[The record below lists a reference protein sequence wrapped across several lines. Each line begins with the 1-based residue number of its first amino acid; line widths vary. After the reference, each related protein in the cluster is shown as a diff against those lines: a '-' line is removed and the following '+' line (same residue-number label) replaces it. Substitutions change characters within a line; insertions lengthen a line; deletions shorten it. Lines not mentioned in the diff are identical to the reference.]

1 MKTLESKLILKSYY
15 YNTICFK
22 RDFII
27 INNSINRK
35 CRKKKLIKSLRKIII
50 KNTKQLDN
58 RGQNL
63 DKLYMYGNYH
73 RRKIT
78 MISNF

>member
-1 MKTLESKLILKSYY
+1 MKALESKLILKSYY

-22 RDFII
+22 RNFII

-35 CRKKKLIKSLRKIII
+35 CRKKKLIKSLHKIII
-50 KNTKQLDN
+50 KNQKQLDN
-58 RGQNL
+58 RGQNI
-63 DKLYMYGNYH
+63 DKLYMYGNY
-73 RRKIT
+73 RCRKIT

>member
-15 YNTICFK
+15 YDTICFK

-58 RGQNL
+58 RGQNI
-63 DKLYMYGNYH
+63 DKLYMYGNYQC
-73 RRKIT
+73 RKIT